1 MAIAGKHEVNTDE
14 FEGRWNALLDGL
26 SVDRLSSLFLERVLR
41 LEDYRDGTL
50 PASEIRRTAAASFR
64 TLIASLRQTSNQ
76 RELAAVR
83 QDIALEVGVSRA
95 RAGVPVESLTSA
107 IRLDFTVLW
116 NELMLLADP
125 ADAELLVRR
134 AETVWHVVDSYA
146 VQTQATY
153 LDERQRMAQ
162 EASSVR
168 QGYVAALFGPAS
180 TPPELLAR
188 TALELGIAE
197 DAVLAVAA
205 AAADGAG
212 QLHLA
217 AAAASRRGAAVF
229 THPLPDGLAA
239 FWVADSRAGSADRE
253 TMEQIRGIRCGLVEP
268 VHGLAGLRT
277 AARTARALAA
287 LAGDGDRAA
296 LTMRNAWARLARHR
310 LAETGVPMVPDV
322 DEALRQCGPVEKDR
336 LQEAVRS
343 YLATGSVARSAEQ
356 LFCHRNTLMNRLRR
370 FTELTGIDVTVPEAA
385 ARLVVAWS

>member
-14 FEGRWNALLDGL
+14 FEVRWNALLDGL

-64 TLIASLRQTSNQ
+64 TLIASLRQTSDQ

-239 FWVADSRAGSADRE
+239 FWVAESRAGSADRE

-268 VHGLAGLRT
+268 VHGKQRGVWRPP
-277 AARTARALAA
+277 AAHCQLQPGGCGRPARRLVT
-287 LAGDGDRAA
+287 LQ
-296 LTMRNAWARLARHR
+296 RLAVQQHR
-310 LAETGVPMVPDV
+310 
-322 DEALRQCGPVEKDR
+322 
-336 LQEAVRS
+336 AVCR
-343 YLATGSVARSAEQ
+343 
-356 LFCHRNTLMNRLRR
+356 
-370 FTELTGIDVTVPEAA
+370 
-385 ARLVVAWS
+385 

>member
-1 MAIAGKHEVNTDE
+1 M
-14 FEGRWNALLDGL
+14 RWNALLDGL